1 MTQHLIYLRS
11 WRRFFIF
18 EQIQAHLSYTTK
30 TMKAN
35 LSLFQFFTYTEDGCW
50 SKIDRATKA
59 TQRVPNPWAIV
70 WKLMRVQSKAWYVQI
85 VDGMIVVVI
94 VLCHRNNL
102 RTTLKTASCQH
113 ATDRKRER
121 EGILCEGNE

>member
-35 LSLFQFFTYTEDGCW
+35 LSLFQFFTYTEDGC
-50 SKIDRATKA
+50 
-59 TQRVPNPWAIV
+59 
-70 WKLMRVQSKAWYVQI
+70 
-85 VDGMIVVVI
+85 
-94 VLCHRNNL
+94 
-102 RTTLKTASCQH
+102 
-113 ATDRKRER
+113 
-121 EGILCEGNE
+121 